1 MIGLN
6 AQGESHGV
14 EVVDGEGA
22 GHGVEAGDVVGEAE
36 ADGAA
41 GGRDEVAPAG
51 GGCGDSK
58 DPIME
63 ETACVGEGLVVQ
75 TCGPYHHNAAP

>member
-1 MIGLN
+1 MS
-6 AQGESHGV
+6 AQGESHGA

-22 GHGVEAGDVVGEAE
+22 EHGVEAGGVVGEAE

-41 GGRDEVAPAG
+41 GGRGEVVPAG
-51 GGCGDSK
+51 GGYGDSM

-63 ETACVGEGLVVQ
+63 EMACVGEGLVVQ
-75 TCGPYHHNAAP
+75 TCGPYRHNAVP